1 MHRSAQKTR
10 ACVIWSH
17 LAWIHPPAKS
27 SIICGTSDTLFN
39 LSELQFSPL
48 KNGDNL
54 TTSQDGSE
62 EKVLTPQGLSAST
75 SSCQWPPVL
84 LVYHTHT
91 LLCGL
96 GWWQCV
102 RAHVVTTHN
111 FSWGSV
117 VRGLPGRGQVLD
129 WSPIAKL
136 TNLQDPFPSPL
147 PVQAQKSGSGG
158 STQAA
163 EDLLLLG
170 KPLIDLVSL
179 LIPLVRAHAPARAPL
194 GSLLRVK

>member
-1 MHRSAQKTR
+1 MGITSPRLKMVQKKKCLPPR
-10 ACVIWSH
+10 ACQHQHHPASGRLCCWFITPTPSSV
-17 LAWIHPPAKS
+17 AWA
-27 SIICGTSDTLFN
+27 G
-39 LSELQFSPL
+39 
-48 KNGDNL
+48 
-54 TTSQDGSE
+54 GS
-62 EKVLTPQGLSAST
+62 VCA
-75 SSCQWPPVL
+75 
-84 LVYHTHT
+84 
-91 LLCGL
+91 LC
-96 GWWQCV
+96 
-102 RAHVVTTHN
+102 HVVTTHN
-111 FSWGSV
+111 FSWGPA
-117 VRGLPGRGQVLD
+117 VRGLPGHRPVLD

-179 LIPLVRAHAPARAPL
+179 LIPLVRAHAPACAPL